1 MKTRVVSF
9 ARGSGWLLRGW
20 RLFKVSPAMWLPL
33 VFAYWGVMTLV
44 SFVPLLGIAAAT
56 ILIPG
61 FSVGFMAASR
71 DCERRAGLQLRVL
84 FEGFRGRWPVQ
95 VALGVAYLLLL
106 AAVIAGTTLADGGA
120 LARWMITGRRPED
133 DVLQSDEFFGALML
147 AAALYMPVMML
158 YWFAPV
164 LGAWHSMGAGQALF
178 YSFFASLLNWRA
190 FLGYALATAL
200 VTMVVPFLVLG
211 ALLLFSGGQLRFATM
226 ALVFPML
233 VVLLPTLFASFYA
246 SYRDV
251 FGADPAEQASGG

>member
-9 ARGSGWLLRGW
+9 ARGTGWLLRGW
-20 RLFKVSPAMWLPL
+20 RLFKVSPPMWLGL
-33 VFAYWGVMTLV
+33 VFAYWGVMTVV
-44 SFVPLLGIAAAT
+44 SFFPLLGIAAAT

-71 DCERRAGLQLRVL
+71 DCERGADLQLRVL

-95 VALGVAYLLLL
+95 VALGVVYLLLL
-106 AAVIAGTTLADGGA
+106 AGVIAGTTFADGGA

-133 DVLQSDEFFGALML
+133 QMLQSDEFFSALML
-147 AAALYMPVMML
+147 AAVLYLPVMML

-178 YSFFASLLNWRA
+178 YSFFATLLNWRG

-200 VTMVVPFLVLG
+200 VTMVIPFLVFG
-211 ALLLFSGGQLRFATM
+211 ALLLFSGGQLRFASM

-233 VVLLPTLFASFYA
+233 IVLLPTLFASFYA

-251 FGADPAEQASGG
+251 FGTGESPEPSGG